1 VEPVVKQPGP
11 TDGPF
16 RTVMRPRGSR
26 DLTRR
31 HKLSRAVSVC
41 AVLVVVV
48 VSVATGGPALAGHV
62 ASAAAVSPPLS
73 FLHANGA
80 NIAYRDIN
88 PQTKG
93 TPLLLIVGYGS
104 TMAEWD
110 PRLISGLAQG
120 RRVIMFDNRGAG
132 DSTGSVR
139 HLSVRL
145 MAGDAAGLISG
156 LHLGPTDVLGW
167 SMGGF
172 IAQELALDHP
182 GMVRRLILASTD
194 PGSSHATPGK
204 PAVIRIL
211 TNPATSVAQ
220 LLPILF
226 PSGQRAAAQTWLT
239 AIASQPALT
248 GQDFAVSAITKAA
261 QTNATHKL
269 WLGPHEGTYARLP
282 AIRARTLVAYGT
294 KDVIVPPSNAQILL
308 RLIPHAKAVRVS
320 DAGHA
325 FLFQDPVSTA
335 RAFSAFLSAGS

>member
-1 VEPVVKQPGP
+1 MSRKLFDVVTSTG
-11 TDGPF
+11 GLIC
-16 RTVMRPRGSR
+16 V
-26 DLTRR
+26 
-31 HKLSRAVSVC
+31 
-41 AVLVVVV
+41 VLVVAAA
-48 VSVATGGPALAGHV
+48 SAANAGSALAGKVVSGVV
-62 ASAAAVSPPLS
+62 APAPVS
-73 FLHANGA
+73 FLRIDGA
-80 NIAYRDIN
+80 NIAYRVLN
-88 PQTKG
+88 PQNRG
-93 TPLLLIVGYGS
+93 TPLLMIVGYGS

-110 PRLISGLAQG
+110 PQLIGGLAAG

-145 MAGDAAGLISG
+145 MADDAAGVIRG
-156 LHLGPTDVLGW
+156 LHLGRTDVLGW

-194 PGSSHATPGK
+194 AGSPHATPGQ

-211 TNPATSVAQ
+211 TNPASTIGQ

-226 PSGQRAAAQTWLT
+226 PPDQTVAADRWLS
-239 AIASQPALT
+239 AIASQPGLT
-248 GQDFAVSAITKAA
+248 SQAFAVSTATRAA

-269 WLGPHEGTYARLP
+269 WLGPHEGTNARLT
-282 AIRARTLVAYGT
+282 AIQSRTLVAYGT
-294 KDVIVPPSNAQILL
+294 RDVIVPPSNARILL
-308 RLIPHAKAVRVS
+308 RLIPDSEPFRVS

-335 RAFSAFLSAGS
+335 RAFTAFLRAGSQAHIGK